1 MDSSNRDYLTG
12 LYTRQE
18 LYRLYQ
24 SMESGS
30 CFHFMFLD
38 IDNFKNVNDVYGH
51 NTGDLLLKAVARIL
65 KDSAPTSFAIRLGG
79 DEFVM
84 LFTGS
89 HSREQLCEI
98 AENIISRI
106 TAKEGFAHIS
116 TYISASV
123 GILYHET
130 VSGSLDDILLKSDM
144 AMYYAKSHG
153 KGQYI
158 VFNDIAKSVFSEI
171 EMEQKQTLA
180 LENGEFEIRYLPIIS
195 AQTSRLRLSQVRL
208 YWKMSEHTIKSQE
221 EFLPLFEKNGF
232 IRQLDNWVIQ
242 TVFSHLAKYHE
253 ASEHIGK
260 VGLRI
265 SRHSLLDTKLPDML
279 ISLMYTYRVEPYEID
294 FQIPESAFTRGNRE
308 LIKAMQKLKEM
319 GFSISVIGVGSD
331 FKSLIYWDKLALDSI
346 IFDSDYLKN
355 TLSSGRGRQIIKT
368 LLSMGRELKMLVMA
382 DGITTKEDVLFLGGC
397 GCNAISGPYYSEPL
411 DLKHYQDYV
420 KDKINHNDEK
430 TEFHFANNLSSS
442 DNALCGKI
450 IGSNIQFMDGISNNW
465 GSLFFPGGSFGENVV
480 ELPPAA
486 LAEPSFTV
494 CLWLKPLK
502 STSWTSAFYARYKN
516 SFCSFSPYVIGGH
529 NIYRISEDTDANG
542 FHDILSRQLHEKEW
556 TFVCITYDDAAAI
569 SRTYINGR
577 KAGYCSDLPALP
589 ACRQILLGGDPFQP
603 SYEGYLSGLIF
614 FNYIKSEEEIAEL
627 YQSFCNEPGFAGK
640 KEEFWLDGDL

>member
-232 IRQLDNWVIQ
+232 IIKLDEYIWEEACRILRKWIDLGYNPVPVSVNVSRRQIFNPNFL
-242 TVFSHLAKYHE
+242 
-253 ASEHIGK
+253 
-260 VGLRI
+260 
-265 SRHSLLDTKLPDML
+265 DML
-279 ISLMYTYRVEPYEID
+279 VWLTEKYNLPHNLIGLEL
-294 FQIPESAFTRGNRE
+294 PESVFIDSQDAIYDI
-308 LIKAMQKLKEM
+308 LDKLKKEGFILEM
-319 GFSISVIGVGSD
+319 DD
-331 FKSLIYWDKLALDSI
+331 FGEGH
-346 IFDSDYLKN
+346 
-355 TLSSGRGRQIIKT
+355 SS
-368 LLSMGRELKMLVMA
+368 LKMLQNINVDVIKIDKCVLDETLNKKGRVLLKHTITMAKELNLKVIA
-382 DGITTKEDVLFLGGC
+382 DGVEDKEELSFLNSC
-397 GCNAISGPYYSEPL
+397 GC
-411 DLKHYQDYV
+411 D
-420 KDKINHNDEK
+420 
-430 TEFHFANNLSSS
+430 FAQGFYFS
-442 DNALCGKI
+442 
-450 IGSNIQFMDGISNNW
+450 
-465 GSLFFPGGSFGENVV
+465 
-480 ELPPAA
+480 
-486 LAEPSFTV
+486 
-494 CLWLKPLK
+494 KPLSIDEFEYK
-502 STSWTSAFYARYKN
+502 TFYNAK
-516 SFCSFSPYVIGGH
+516 G
-529 NIYRISEDTDANG
+529 
-542 FHDILSRQLHEKEW
+542 
-556 TFVCITYDDAAAI
+556 
-569 SRTYINGR
+569 
-577 KAGYCSDLPALP
+577 
-589 ACRQILLGGDPFQP
+589 
-603 SYEGYLSGLIF
+603 
-614 FNYIKSEEEIAEL
+614 
-627 YQSFCNEPGFAGK
+627 
-640 KEEFWLDGDL
+640 